1 MASNYS
7 PKVSEA
13 RPMLIASSAE
23 KALSV
28 AKSVIAT
35 HTVLFALD
43 GGELMA
49 WAAKFPCGM
58 FDGRS

>member
-1 MASNYS
+1 
-7 PKVSEA
+7 
-13 RPMLIASSAE
+13 MLIASSAE